1 MWKGEKKTK
10 QHQYDTL
17 ISSNTTLTGDIH
29 FSGGLHIDGKIEGSV
44 TADPGGDA
52 VVRVSN
58 HGLVRGEVKAPNVII
73 NGQVQGDVHS
83 SSHVELAA
91 NAVVTGT
98 VYYNLIE
105 MVMGAQ
111 VNGSL
116 MHQSPAT
123 VPGSAAVEE
132 QASGLPDAST
142 E

>member
-1 MWKGEKKTK
+1 MWKGEKKAK

-17 ISSNTTLTGDIH
+17 ISSNTKLTGDIH

-44 TADPGGDA
+44 IAAPDSDA

-58 HGLVRGEVKAPNVII
+58 HGLIIGGVQAPNVII

-83 SSHVELAA
+83 TSHVELAA

-116 MHQSPAT
+116 LHQKP
-123 VPGSAAVEE
+123 AAVSDKVTD
-132 QASGLPDAST
+132 AVDFTGLQNPSN